1 MRWLVLWDII
11 AIGWFVVEGVVPFFF
26 FFFFASSSLLLPF
39 LITYFLRRPRLNLLC
54 LTLWVFICSMCFY
67 CMTAGWVNGFFLISF
82 LSINRLIGLTRAE
95 MRIKWWGELV
105 W

>member
-1 MRWLVLWDII
+1 MGFHLFNV
-11 AIGWFVVEGVVPFFF
+11 F
-26 FFFFASSSLLLPF
+26 LLHDCWMGEW
-39 LITYFLRRPRLNLLC
+39 I
-54 LTLWVFICSMCFY
+54 
-67 CMTAGWVNGFFLISF
+67 FLISF